1 MRRLD
6 AIATRRSPASP
17 RRCQAAFTLIEVMV
31 VMALVALTAGSTVV
45 GLRSWTKSELRGSVV
60 KVAGSIRYLFDRA
73 STTGKMHRLVLD
85 FETKKFWAEVSNDK
99 FFLGYERETEESRQ
113 KEAEEIA
120 EELEEKKRE
129 DEEKVSRMQASESP
143 YDFSHYQPKAW
154 RSKRAQFSQFKEVVL
169 KTGQV
174 SGGKLMSLF
183 TPRLAQP
190 MSSGKGYIY
199 FFPLGQTEAAVV
211 HLSDD
216 EQRTIYSLV
225 VHPLTGRVKVMNG
238 YVEPPVE
245 EQRDDEGNV
254 LVGDRR

>member
-1 MRRLD
+1 MRRFD
-6 AIATRRSPASP
+6 GIGTRRECGRV
-17 RRCQAAFTLIEVMV
+17 RRGQAAFTLLEVMIV
-31 VMALVALTAGSTVV
+31 LALVALTAGSMVV

-60 KVAGSIRYLFDRA
+60 KVAGAIRYLFDRA

-99 FFLGYERETEESRQ
+99 FFIATERETDESRAR
-113 KEAEEIA
+113 EAADIA
-120 EELEEKKRE
+120 AELEEKKRDE
-129 DEEKVSRMQASESP
+129 EEKVNRMQASDSP

-174 SGGKLMSLF
+174 SGGKLLSLF

-190 MSSGKGYIY
+190 MSTGRGYIY

-238 YVEPPVE
+238 YVQPPVE

-254 LVGDRR
+254 VTGEHR